1 MLKQSS
7 EWVGK
12 EREDFSISRN
22 KARHLGFG
30 EMFKNLS
37 TMVKNFINDKWLLS
51 GAKFRIKRVAD
62 IGHSPIFSCQY

>member
-22 KARHLGFG
+22 KARHLGFR

-51 GAKFRIKRVAD
+51 GAKF
-62 IGHSPIFSCQY
+62 